1 MNEQVMVIDDEPSV
15 LAAILRALELEDITS
30 IGVGDPRKAVE
41 TFKTSPTDVVV
52 VDFLYENTP
61 EVTGLNLIAEIQKI
75 KPVTKAIL
83 ISGYIDHEKLDEQGL
98 EKELQAKVRCDY
110 YLQKSGDREE
120 LISTVKKALSDVD
133 ATATDWKSIAK
144 EYTEKGTVD
153 VEEVRRMNESIKDN
167 IVVSTNEEREQEQE

>member
-15 LAAILRALELEDITS
+15 LTAILRALELEEITS

-41 TFKTSPTDVVV
+41 TFKASPTDVVV
-52 VDFLYENTP
+52 VDFLYENAP
-61 EVTGLNLIAEIQKI
+61 DVTGLDLIAEIQKI

-83 ISGYIDHEKLDEQGL
+83 ISGYIDHEKLDEEGL

-120 LISTVKKALSDVD
+120 LLRTVKKALSDVD

-144 EYTEKGTVD
+144 EYTDKGTVD

-167 IVVSTNEEREQEQE
+167 IVVSTNEEREQEEE

>member
-30 IGVGDPRKAVE
+30 IGVGDPHKAVE

-52 VDFLYENTP
+52 VDFLYENVP
-61 EVTGLNLIAEIQKI
+61 DVTGLDLIAEIQKI

-83 ISGYIDHEKLDEQGL
+83 ISGYIDHEKLDEEGL

-120 LISTVKKALSDVD
+120 LIRTVKKALSDVN
-133 ATATDWKSIAK
+133 ATATDWKSIAQ
-144 EYTEKGTVD
+144 EYTNKGTVD
-153 VEEVRRMNESIKDN
+153 VEEVRRMNEAIKDN
-167 IVVSTNEEREQEQE
+167 IVVSTNEEREQE